1 MAIVGPPRRATKL
14 AALAATITGISIL
27 GLCTP
32 AYAAAPSFDYSPQ
45 PAVTGLEITFT
56 PLDVGSGTVT
66 WDFDGDGVPGNIN
79 DPTGTNPTFTYMRPG
94 RYQATMFVDGTPY
107 RTEVTVGQ
115 LLAPFVTF
123 PAAPLAGQDILLVY
137 GGQTTQTVPIER
149 YDWELDGDNDFN
161 DASGIVLHRTFPLPG
176 DYLVG
181 LKVTDKEGA
190 FGSEFREIHVRSAS
204 TGPPISLR
212 LLNPFPIIRITGRV
226 TKAGAHI
233 RRLTAQAPIGAQVTV
248 LCRGRGCPFKTST
261 RVARRSKKGSS
272 TSSTATVRFRKM
284 ERRLLRGGS
293 KVTVSVTRQGWIGK
307 YTQWTIRK
315 SKPPKRRDLC
325 LTPGAPSPAA
335 CPTS

>member
-1 MAIVGPPRRATKL
+1 M
-14 AALAATITGISIL
+14 AATITGIAIL

-32 AYAAAPSFDYSPQ
+32 AYAAPSFDYSPQ
-45 PAVTGLEITFT
+45 PVLTGLEITFQSHDAT
-56 PLDVGSGTVT
+56 GQIN
-66 WDFDGDGVPGNIN
+66 WDFNGDGAV
-79 DPTGTNPTFTYMRPG
+79 DATGDNPTFTYMRPG
-94 RYQATMFVDGTPY
+94 LYQAKMLAGADPAVVQD
-107 RTEVTVGQ
+107 VTVGQ

-123 PAAPLAGQDILLVY
+123 PATPLAGQDILLVY
-137 GGQTTQTVPIER
+137 GGQTNQTVPIDR

-204 TGPPISLR
+204 TGTPTSLR
-212 LLNPFPIIRITGRV
+212 LLNPFPIIRITGQV

-272 TSSTATVRFRKM
+272 TSSTAMVRFRKM